1 MAYPQQ
7 GEHVLTGRTWLLA
20 GTAAALGVVIVAI
33 THEREPPRRTLEATA
48 SSAQPAGTAA
58 TLTTPIRDSDRAS
71 SAGSSDPRAA
81 LGTAALGTVE
91 DSNEGDG
98 AFRTDAAGELVVD
111 EQTRLNL
118 EALIARN
125 GSRALDAEVREQTE
139 HLSPGA
145 SREAEELFQKFLQY
159 QEAQRQTYPPGD
171 APLTADDAVRELEG
185 LHALREAHFGPELA
199 QRLYGSEEAIAREMI
214 EVMRIENDQSLTA
227 EEKLERA
234 QALRARL
241 PGVAAIE
248 RSNRETAAT
257 REREQQK

>member
-1 MAYPQQ
+1 M
-7 GEHVLTGRTWLLA
+7 LTGRTWLLA
-20 GTAAALGVVIVAI
+20 GTAALGVVIVAI
-33 THEREPPRRTLEATA
+33 TYEREPPGRTLETTA
-48 SSAQPAGTAA
+48 SSTQPAGAVP
-58 TLTTPIRDSDRAS
+58 TLTAPILDSDRAS
-71 SAGSSDPRAA
+71 PAGSRDPRAA
-81 LGTAALGTVE
+81 LGTIE
-91 DSNEGDG
+91 DPDEGDG

-118 EALIARN
+118 EALIAQS

-145 SREAEELFQKFLQY
+145 GRKAEELVQKFVQY

-171 APLTADDAVRELEG
+171 APLTADDAIRELEG
-185 LHALREAHFGPELA
+185 LHALREAHFGQDLA
-199 QRLYGSEEAIAREMI
+199 QRLYGGEEAIAREMI

-257 REREQQK
+257 REREQRN